1 MQIENLTD
9 LINKTNIRA
18 YVNTTDI
25 VKGKAYDKEKIT
37 FKDSK
42 ETKGTYSTL
51 KVFNFEVDSETK
63 PTYYDV
69 SIVIE
74 NNKEIV
80 KTICDCKE
88 YRNFQSCKHIGA
100 VFVNYY
106 ETLFKGSIINV
117 HKITEDIL
125 NKFMP
130 DEDTLIKKEL
140 QVELIINVTEKE
152 SYYYYY
158 GRTYTDFNI
167 KIMIGEDKLYTL
179 GNHATAFKVAYE
191 NQEGEVYFGK
201 NFTYIPEKYY
211 LSNNSKTIIES
222 YLDVCEGSYNRN
234 IFAKDFKTFLNKIK
248 NTNFIINN
256 YKIDGIKEGFPISSN
271 LIKNNE
277 SYELDFDLE
286 NIEVLIKNDYEYIL
300 YKGNLYHLRKLEQ
313 ELIDD
318 LMENKLDKLIISKE
332 KVDAFTKGLLK
343 IVRKNLKIDASVTD
357 ITLPKEISTK
367 LYFDLRSS
375 YILVDALF
383 KYDEKEV
390 NYFDKSNTIL
400 RDIDYET
407 KVINDILKY
416 GFEIDNNKII
426 LKDIEKEVE
435 FLENGLENLATK
447 YEIFTTE
454 KFKGINIKKKT
465 SVTSM
470 FGIGQ
475 DNILSYTFSL
485 GDINSNELVNI
496 FEEIKN
502 KKKYYRLKNGDI
514 LNLEDESLKELS
526 DLKDDL
532 ELSDAEIIAG
542 HGAILKYRAIY
553 LDSLKNTK
561 YNIIKTD
568 NLFDNFIDKFYKF
581 KDINL
586 TLPKDELK
594 ILRDYQVTGVKWLYT
609 LAKTGFGG
617 ILADEMGLG
626 KTIQVIYYIKQML
639 KDNENNKFLI
649 VVPTSLAYNW
659 DHEFDSFGSNIK
671 RKICVGNK
679 DKRTKILSDLNDTNV
694 IITTYGL
701 LREDEELYNNL
712 NFNTMVIDEAQN
724 IKNNMAG
731 ITKVVKKVNAE
742 TKFALTGTPLE
753 NSILELWSIFD
764 FIMPGYLASLTKFQS
779 KYKIKDFDED
789 SEILIKGLSKQI
801 NPFILR
807 RKKQDVVKELPD
819 KLIND
824 IYIELK
830 DEQKK
835 LYVAELE
842 RVKEEM
848 EKIIET
854 EGMNKARFLILQLLT
869 KLRQICI
876 DPSIVYDNYKDGSN
890 KLEQLESIVNEYIK
904 NNHKIL
910 IFSSFKTALNI
921 VKEKLNKAKIKTYM
935 IDGSVPAKD
944 RIEMVDNFNNNDD
957 VKVFLIML
965 KSGGTGLNL
974 ATADVVIHLDLWW
987 NPQAENQA
995 TDRAHRIGQKNTV
1008 EVIHLITKGTI
1019 EEKIL
1024 ELQNKKR
1031 ILSDKLID
1039 GEIRDK
1045 NILSELTKEDI
1056 KNLLSYEIK
1065 IKKRMLI

>member
-256 YKIDGIKEGFPISSN
+256 YKIDGIKEGFLISSN

-532 ELSDAEIIAG
+532 ELSDTEIIAG

-679 DKRTKILSDLNDTNV
+679 DKRTKMLRNLNDTNV

-842 RVKEEM
+842 RVKEAM

-854 EGMNKARFLILQLLT
+854 EGMNKARFLILQLIT

-1056 KNLLSYEIK
+1056 KNLLSYEN
-1065 IKKRMLI
+1065 RD

>member
-74 NNKEIV
+74 DNKEIV

-130 DEDTLIKKEL
+130 DENTLIKKEL

-211 LSNNSKTIIES
+211 LSSNSKTIIES

-256 YKIDGIKEGFPISSN
+256 YKIEGIKEGFPISSN

-594 ILRDYQVTGVKWLYT
+594 ILRDYQLTGVKWLYT

-679 DKRTKILSDLNDTNV
+679 DKRTKILRNLNDTNV

-731 ITKVVKKVNAE
+731 ITKVVKKINAE

-921 VKEKLNKAKIKTYM
+921 VKEKLNKSKIKTYM

-1056 KNLLSYEIK
+1056 KNLLSYENK
-1065 IKKRMLI
+1065 D

>member
-25 VKGKAYDKEKIT
+25 VKGKVYDKEKIT

-74 NNKEIV
+74 DNKEIV
-80 KTICDCKE
+80 KTICDCKQ

-125 NKFMP
+125 NKFIP
-130 DEDTLIKKEL
+130 NEDTLIKKEL
-140 QVELIINVTEKE
+140 QVELVINVTEKE

-158 GRTYTDFNI
+158 GNTFTDFNI

-256 YKIDGIKEGFPISSN
+256 YKIEGIKEGFPISSN
-271 LIKNNE
+271 LIKNND

-313 ELIDD
+313 ELIDE

-332 KVDAFTKGLLK
+332 KVDTFTKGLLK
-343 IVRKNLKIDASVTD
+343 IVRKNLKIDASVND

-465 SVTSM
+465 SVSSM

-526 DLKDDL
+526 NLKDDL

-586 TLPKDELK
+586 TLSKDELK

-731 ITKVVKKVNAE
+731 ITKVVKKINAE

-876 DPSIVYDNYKDGSN
+876 DPSIVYDNYNDGSN

-1056 KNLLSYEIK
+1056 KNLLSYEN
-1065 IKKRMLI
+1065 RD

>member
-25 VKGKAYDKEKIT
+25 VKGKSYDKEKIT

-74 NNKEIV
+74 DNKEIV

-211 LSNNSKTIIES
+211 LSSNSKTIIES

-256 YKIDGIKEGFPISSN
+256 YKIEGIKEGFPISSN

-426 LKDIEKEVE
+426 LKNIEKEVE

-594 ILRDYQVTGVKWLYT
+594 TLRDYQVTGVKWLYT

-764 FIMPGYLASLTKFQS
+764 FIMPGYLASLTKFQG

-1056 KNLLSYEIK
+1056 KNLLSYENK
-1065 IKKRMLI
+1065 D

>member
-74 NNKEIV
+74 DNKEIV

-211 LSNNSKTIIES
+211 LSSNSKTIIES

-256 YKIDGIKEGFPISSN
+256 YKIEGIKEGFPISSN

-383 KYDEKEV
+383 NYDEKEV

-679 DKRTKILSDLNDTNV
+679 DKRTKILRNLNDTNV

-944 RIEMVDNFNNNDD
+944 RIEMVDNFNNNDG

-1056 KNLLSYEIK
+1056 KNLLSYENK
-1065 IKKRMLI
+1065 D

>member
-130 DEDTLIKKEL
+130 DENTLIKKEL

-211 LSNNSKTIIES
+211 LSSNSKTIIES

-256 YKIDGIKEGFPISSN
+256 YKIEGIKEGFPISSN

-426 LKDIEKEVE
+426 LKNIEKEVE

-594 ILRDYQVTGVKWLYT
+594 TLRDYQVTGVKWLYT

-679 DKRTKILSDLNDTNV
+679 DKRTKILRNLNDTNV

-1056 KNLLSYEIK
+1056 KNLLSYENK
-1065 IKKRMLI
+1065 D

>member
-130 DEDTLIKKEL
+130 DEDTLIKKKL

-286 NIEVLIKNDYEYIL
+286 NIEALIKNDYEYIL

-679 DKRTKILSDLNDTNV
+679 DKRTKMLSDLNDTNV

-935 IDGSVPAKD
+935 IDGSVQAKD

-1056 KNLLSYEIK
+1056 KNLLSYENK
-1065 IKKRMLI
+1065 D

>member
-313 ELIDD
+313 ELIND
-318 LMENKLDKLIISKE
+318 LIENKLDKLIISKE

-679 DKRTKILSDLNDTNV
+679 DKRTKMLRNLNDTNV

-731 ITKVVKKVNAE
+731 ITKVVKKINAE

-848 EKIIET
+848 ENIIET

-944 RIEMVDNFNNNDD
+944 RIEMVDNFNNNDG

-1056 KNLLSYEIK
+1056 KNLLSYENK
-1065 IKKRMLI
+1065 D

>member
-74 NNKEIV
+74 DNKEIV

-130 DEDTLIKKEL
+130 DENTLIKKEL

-211 LSNNSKTIIES
+211 LSSNSKTIIES

-313 ELIDD
+313 ELIND
-318 LMENKLDKLIISKE
+318 LIENKLDKLIISKE

-679 DKRTKILSDLNDTNV
+679 DKRTKILRNLNDTNV

-1056 KNLLSYEIK
+1056 KNLLSYENK
-1065 IKKRMLI
+1065 D

>member
-25 VKGKAYDKEKIT
+25 VKGKTYDKEKIT

-74 NNKEIV
+74 DNKEIV

-130 DEDTLIKKEL
+130 DENTLIKKEL

-211 LSNNSKTIIES
+211 LSSNSKTIIES

-256 YKIDGIKEGFPISSN
+256 YKIEGIKEGFPISSN

-514 LNLEDESLKELS
+514 LNLEDESLKYLS
-526 DLKDDL
+526 DWKDDL

-586 TLPKDELK
+586 TLAKDELK

-731 ITKVVKKVNAE
+731 ITKVVKKINAE

-1056 KNLLSYEIK
+1056 KNLLSYENK
-1065 IKKRMLI
+1065 D

>member
-25 VKGKAYDKEKIT
+25 VKGKVYDKEKIT

-74 NNKEIV
+74 DNKEIV
-80 KTICDCKE
+80 KTICDCKQ

-125 NKFMP
+125 NKFIP
-130 DEDTLIKKEL
+130 NEDTLIKKEL
-140 QVELIINVTEKE
+140 QVELVINVTEKE

-158 GRTYTDFNI
+158 GNTFTDFNI

-211 LSNNSKTIIES
+211 LSSNSKTIIES

-256 YKIDGIKEGFPISSN
+256 YKIEGIKEGFPISSN

-313 ELIDD
+313 ELIDE

-332 KVDAFTKGLLK
+332 KVDTFTKGLLK
-343 IVRKNLKIDASVTD
+343 IVRKNLKIDASVND

-465 SVTSM
+465 SVSSM

-526 DLKDDL
+526 NLKEDL

-586 TLPKDELK
+586 TLSKDELK

-731 ITKVVKKVNAE
+731 ITKVVKKINAE

-1056 KNLLSYEIK
+1056 KNLLSYEN
-1065 IKKRMLI
+1065 RD

>member
-74 NNKEIV
+74 DNKEIV

-130 DEDTLIKKEL
+130 DENTLIKKEL

-679 DKRTKILSDLNDTNV
+679 DKRTKMLRNLNDTNV

-731 ITKVVKKVNAE
+731 ITKVVKKINAE
-742 TKFALTGTPLE
+742 NKFALTGTPLE

-1056 KNLLSYEIK
+1056 KNLLSYENK
-1065 IKKRMLI
+1065 D

>member
-130 DEDTLIKKEL
+130 DENTLIKKEL

-211 LSNNSKTIIES
+211 LSSNSKTIIES

-256 YKIDGIKEGFPISSN
+256 YKIEGIKEGFPISSN

-594 ILRDYQVTGVKWLYT
+594 ILRDYQLTGVKWLYT

-679 DKRTKILSDLNDTNV
+679 DKRAKILRNLNDTNV

-1056 KNLLSYEIK
+1056 KNLLSYENK
-1065 IKKRMLI
+1065 D

>member
-25 VKGKAYDKEKIT
+25 VKGKTYDKEKIT

-74 NNKEIV
+74 DNKEIV

-130 DEDTLIKKEL
+130 DENTLIKKEL

-256 YKIDGIKEGFPISSN
+256 YKIEGIKEGFPISSN

-416 GFEIDNNKII
+416 GFKIDNNKII

-679 DKRTKILSDLNDTNV
+679 DKRTKMLRNLNDTNV

-1056 KNLLSYEIK
+1056 KNLLSYENK
-1065 IKKRMLI
+1065 D

>member
-25 VKGKAYDKEKIT
+25 VKGKSYDKEKIT

-74 NNKEIV
+74 DNKEIV

-130 DEDTLIKKEL
+130 DENTLIKKEL

-256 YKIDGIKEGFPISSN
+256 YKIEGIKEGFPISSN

-286 NIEVLIKNDYEYIL
+286 NIEALIKNDYEYIL

-594 ILRDYQVTGVKWLYT
+594 ILRDYQLTGVKWLYT

-944 RIEMVDNFNNNDD
+944 RIEMVDNFNNNDG

-1056 KNLLSYEIK
+1056 KNLLSYENK
-1065 IKKRMLI
+1065 D

>member
-25 VKGKAYDKEKIT
+25 VKGKSYDKEKIT

-74 NNKEIV
+74 DNKEIV

-211 LSNNSKTIIES
+211 LSSNSKTIIES

-256 YKIDGIKEGFPISSN
+256 YKIEGIKEGFPISSN

-426 LKDIEKEVE
+426 LKNIEKEVE

-594 ILRDYQVTGVKWLYT
+594 TLRDYQLTGVKWLYT

-679 DKRTKILSDLNDTNV
+679 DKRTKMLSDLNDTNV

-731 ITKVVKKVNAE
+731 ITKVVKKINAE

-764 FIMPGYLASLTKFQS
+764 FIMPGYLASLTKFQG

-842 RVKEEM
+842 RVNEEM

-1056 KNLLSYEIK
+1056 KNLLSYENK
-1065 IKKRMLI
+1065 D

>member
-25 VKGKAYDKEKIT
+25 VKGKSYDKEKIT

-74 NNKEIV
+74 DNKEIV

-130 DEDTLIKKEL
+130 DENTLIKKEL

-256 YKIDGIKEGFPISSN
+256 YKIEGIKEGFPISSN

-532 ELSDAEIIAG
+532 ELSDTEIIAG

-594 ILRDYQVTGVKWLYT
+594 ILRDYQLTGVKWLYT

-731 ITKVVKKVNAE
+731 ITKVVKKINAE

-1056 KNLLSYEIK
+1056 KNLLSYEN
-1065 IKKRMLI
+1065 RD

>member
-74 NNKEIV
+74 DNKEIV

-211 LSNNSKTIIES
+211 LSSNSKTIIES

-256 YKIDGIKEGFPISSN
+256 YKIEGIKEGFPISSN

-286 NIEVLIKNDYEYIL
+286 NIEALIKNDYEYIL

-435 FLENGLENLATK
+435 FIENGLENLATK

-679 DKRTKILSDLNDTNV
+679 DKRTKILRNLNDTNV

-935 IDGSVPAKD
+935 IDGNVQAKD

-1056 KNLLSYEIK
+1056 KNLLSYENK
-1065 IKKRMLI
+1065 D

>member
-74 NNKEIV
+74 DNKEIV

-130 DEDTLIKKEL
+130 DENTLIKKEL

-211 LSNNSKTIIES
+211 LSSNSKTIIES

-256 YKIDGIKEGFPISSN
+256 YKIEGIKEGFPISSN

-286 NIEVLIKNDYEYIL
+286 NIEVLIKNDYEYII

-594 ILRDYQVTGVKWLYT
+594 ILRDYQLTGVKWLYT

-679 DKRTKILSDLNDTNV
+679 DKRTKILRNLNDTNV

-731 ITKVVKKVNAE
+731 ITKVVKKINAE

-779 KYKIKDFDED
+779 KYKIKDFDEN

-1056 KNLLSYEIK
+1056 KNLLSYENK
-1065 IKKRMLI
+1065 D

>member
-130 DEDTLIKKEL
+130 DENTLIKKEL

-211 LSNNSKTIIES
+211 LSSNSKTIIES

-256 YKIDGIKEGFPISSN
+256 YKIEGIKEGFPISSN

-594 ILRDYQVTGVKWLYT
+594 ILRDYQLTGVKWLYT

-679 DKRTKILSDLNDTNV
+679 DKRTKILRNLNDTNV

-731 ITKVVKKVNAE
+731 ITKVVKKINAE

-1056 KNLLSYEIK
+1056 KNLLSYENK
-1065 IKKRMLI
+1065 D

>member
-74 NNKEIV
+74 NNKDIV

-130 DEDTLIKKEL
+130 DENTLIKKEL

-211 LSNNSKTIIES
+211 LSSNSKTIIES

-256 YKIDGIKEGFPISSN
+256 YKIEGIKEGFPISSN

-313 ELIDD
+313 ELIND
-318 LMENKLDKLIISKE
+318 LIENKLDKLIISKE

-568 NLFDNFIDKFYKF
+568 NLFDNFIEKFYKF

-586 TLPKDELK
+586 TLTKDELK
-594 ILRDYQVTGVKWLYT
+594 ILRDYQLTGVKWLYT

-1056 KNLLSYEIK
+1056 KNLLSYENK
-1065 IKKRMLI
+1065 D

>member
-74 NNKEIV
+74 DNKEIV

-130 DEDTLIKKEL
+130 DENTLIKKEL
-140 QVELIINVTEKE
+140 QVELIINVTKKE

-211 LSNNSKTIIES
+211 LSSNSKTIIES

-256 YKIDGIKEGFPISSN
+256 YKIEGIKEGFPISSN

-286 NIEVLIKNDYEYIL
+286 NIEVLIKNDYEYII

-426 LKDIEKEVE
+426 LKNIEKEVE

-679 DKRTKILSDLNDTNV
+679 DKRTKILRNLNDTNV

-1056 KNLLSYEIK
+1056 KNLLSYEN
-1065 IKKRMLI
+1065 RD

>member
-25 VKGKAYDKEKIT
+25 VKGKVYDKEKIT

-74 NNKEIV
+74 DNKEIV
-80 KTICDCKE
+80 KTICDCKQ

-125 NKFMP
+125 NKFIP
-130 DEDTLIKKEL
+130 NEDTLIKKEL
-140 QVELIINVTEKE
+140 QVELVINVTEKE

-158 GRTYTDFNI
+158 GNTFTDFNI

-211 LSNNSKTIIES
+211 LSSNSKTIIES

-256 YKIDGIKEGFPISSN
+256 YKIEGIKEGFPISSN
-271 LIKNNE
+271 LIKNND

-313 ELIDD
+313 ELIDE

-332 KVDAFTKGLLK
+332 KVDTFTKGLLK
-343 IVRKNLKIDASVTD
+343 IVRKNLKIDASVND

-465 SVTSM
+465 SVSSM

-526 DLKDDL
+526 NLKDDL

-586 TLPKDELK
+586 TLSKDELK
-594 ILRDYQVTGVKWLYT
+594 VLRDYQVTGVKWLYT

-731 ITKVVKKVNAE
+731 ITKVVKKINAE

-779 KYKIKDFDED
+779 RYKIKDFDED

-876 DPSIVYDNYKDGSN
+876 DPSIVYDNYNDGSN

-1056 KNLLSYEIK
+1056 KNLLSYEN
-1065 IKKRMLI
+1065 RD

>member
-25 VKGKAYDKEKIT
+25 VKGKSYDKEKIT

-74 NNKEIV
+74 DNKEIV

-88 YRNFQSCKHIGA
+88 YRNFQSCKHMGA

-211 LSNNSKTIIES
+211 LSSNSKTIIES

-256 YKIDGIKEGFPISSN
+256 YKIEGIKEGFPISSN

-286 NIEVLIKNDYEYIL
+286 NIEALIKNDYEYIL

-416 GFEIDNNKII
+416 GFEINNNKII

-731 ITKVVKKVNAE
+731 ITKVVKKINAE

-1056 KNLLSYEIK
+1056 KNLLSYENK
-1065 IKKRMLI
+1065 D

>member
-679 DKRTKILSDLNDTNV
+679 DKRTKMLRNLNDTNV

-1056 KNLLSYEIK
+1056 KNLLSYENK
-1065 IKKRMLI
+1065 D

>member
-25 VKGKAYDKEKIT
+25 VKGKVYDKEKIT

-74 NNKEIV
+74 DNKEIV
-80 KTICDCKE
+80 KTICDCKQ

-125 NKFMP
+125 NKFIP
-130 DEDTLIKKEL
+130 NEDTLIKKEL
-140 QVELIINVTEKE
+140 QVELVINVTEKE

-158 GRTYTDFNI
+158 GNTFTDFNI

-211 LSNNSKTIIES
+211 LSSNSKTIIES

-256 YKIDGIKEGFPISSN
+256 YKIEGIKEGFPISSN
-271 LIKNNE
+271 LIKNND

-313 ELIDD
+313 ELIDE
-318 LMENKLDKLIISKE
+318 LMENKLDKLIIPKE
-332 KVDAFTKGLLK
+332 KVDTFTKGLLK
-343 IVRKNLKIDASVTD
+343 IVRKNLKIDASVND

-465 SVTSM
+465 SVSSM

-526 DLKDDL
+526 NLKEDL

-586 TLPKDELK
+586 TLSKDELK

-731 ITKVVKKVNAE
+731 ITKVVKKIQAE
-742 TKFALTGTPLE
+742 IKFALTGTPLE

-876 DPSIVYDNYKDGSN
+876 DPSIVYDNYNDGSN

-1056 KNLLSYEIK
+1056 KNLLSYEN
-1065 IKKRMLI
+1065 RD

>member
-256 YKIDGIKEGFPISSN
+256 YKIEGIKEGFPISSN

-679 DKRTKILSDLNDTNV
+679 DKRTKILRNLNDTNV

-731 ITKVVKKVNAE
+731 ITKVVKKINAE
-742 TKFALTGTPLE
+742 NKFALTGTPLE

-842 RVKEEM
+842 RVKEAM

-1056 KNLLSYEIK
+1056 KNLLSYENK
-1065 IKKRMLI
+1065 D

>member
-25 VKGKAYDKEKIT
+25 VKGKSYDKEKIT

-74 NNKEIV
+74 DNKEIV

-211 LSNNSKTIIES
+211 LSSNSKTIIES

-256 YKIDGIKEGFPISSN
+256 YKIEGIKEGFPISSN

-313 ELIDD
+313 ELIND
-318 LMENKLDKLIISKE
+318 LIENKLDKLIISKE

-679 DKRTKILSDLNDTNV
+679 DKRTKILRNLNDTNV

-1056 KNLLSYEIK
+1056 KNLLSYENK
-1065 IKKRMLI
+1065 D

>member
-25 VKGKAYDKEKIT
+25 VKGKSYDKEKIT

-42 ETKGTYSTL
+42 ETKGSYSTL

-74 NNKEIV
+74 DNKEIV

-130 DEDTLIKKEL
+130 DENTLIKKEL

-191 NQEGEVYFGK
+191 NQEGKVYFGK

-256 YKIDGIKEGFPISSN
+256 YKIEGIKEGFPISSN

-318 LMENKLDKLIISKE
+318 LMENKLDKLIIPKE
-332 KVDAFTKGLLK
+332 KVDTFTKGLLK

-542 HGAILKYRAIY
+542 HGSILKYRAIY

-586 TLPKDELK
+586 TLSKDELK

-649 VVPTSLAYNW
+649 VVPTSLSYNW

-679 DKRTKILSDLNDTNV
+679 DKRIKMLRNLNDTNV

-731 ITKVVKKVNAE
+731 ITKVVKKINAE

-1056 KNLLSYEIK
+1056 KNLLSYENK
-1065 IKKRMLI
+1065 D

>member
-74 NNKEIV
+74 DNKEIV

-158 GRTYTDFNI
+158 GRIYTDFNI

-211 LSNNSKTIIES
+211 LSSNSKTIIES

-256 YKIDGIKEGFPISSN
+256 YKIEGIKEGFPISSN

-594 ILRDYQVTGVKWLYT
+594 ILRDYQLTGVKWLYT

-649 VVPTSLAYNW
+649 VVPTSLSYNW

-679 DKRTKILSDLNDTNV
+679 DKRTKMLRNLNDTNV

-731 ITKVVKKVNAE
+731 ITKVVKKINAE

-974 ATADVVIHLDLWW
+974 ATSDVVIHLDLWW

-1056 KNLLSYEIK
+1056 KNLLSYENK
-1065 IKKRMLI
+1065 D

>member
-25 VKGKAYDKEKIT
+25 VKGKTYDKEKIT

-74 NNKEIV
+74 DNKEIV

-130 DEDTLIKKEL
+130 DEDILIKKEL

-211 LSNNSKTIIES
+211 LSSNSKTIIES

-256 YKIDGIKEGFPISSN
+256 YKIEGIKEGFPISSN

-383 KYDEKEV
+383 NYDEKEV

-649 VVPTSLAYNW
+649 VVPTSLSYNW

-731 ITKVVKKVNAE
+731 ITKVVKKINAE

-1056 KNLLSYEIK
+1056 KNLLSYENK
-1065 IKKRMLI
+1065 D

>member
-88 YRNFQSCKHIGA
+88 YRNFKSCKHIGA

-106 ETLFKGSIINV
+106 KTLFKGSIINV

-211 LSNNSKTIIES
+211 LSSNSKTIIES

-594 ILRDYQVTGVKWLYT
+594 ILRDYQLTGVKWLYT

-679 DKRTKILSDLNDTNV
+679 DKRIKMLRNLNDTNV

-731 ITKVVKKVNAE
+731 ITKVVKKINAE

-1056 KNLLSYEIK
+1056 KNLLSYENK
-1065 IKKRMLI
+1065 D